1 VNWPVRKHLFKLSIN
16 YTTMKV
22 LILFFTI
29 FLFSTLNVLA
39 QQKKTTVGKA
49 DVPKHDAPI
58 TKPLN
63 TAIGEAGNDYGFDM
77 APETTPKVVEAAV
90 KQIHAKVKAAKGT
103 IKPTW
108 ESVQA
113 NYKVPEWFRGAKF
126 GLFMHWGL
134 YSVPAYHNEWYEK
147 HMYGELLAWHSE
159 HFGPQEKFGY
169 KDFIPMFTQDKFDPD
184 AWAELFKKSGARFV
198 VPSAQHHDNFA
209 LWDSK
214 VTPYNAK
221 QMGPKRDLIGELSKA
236 VRKQGLKFGVSNHG
250 IENFQFI
257 NPPPALLSK
266 LKNEKADLF
275 DPKWADFYNVADRSD
290 AACQKFLV
298 NWYERNVELIDKYQP
313 DMLWFDNGVDQRY
326 LDPLKLNVASYY
338 YNRAKQWGKEVS
350 LSTKKAAM
358 APSGTNIQTIGSIL
372 DFEGKVPPGIRSGV
386 WQVDS
391 PIGSSWG
398 YTNDMHIAS
407 AGAVVNRLLDIVS
420 KNGTL
425 LLNLSPK
432 PDGTFP
438 QEQQETLFGVGK
450 WLGINGEAIYDT
462 HNWTTFAEGGQALPK
477 IYFTVKGT
485 DLYAIIS
492 GKWPVG
498 SITIASLAQGKV
510 PEGHITSVSLLG
522 SKEKLTFSQD
532 NNGLKVNLPANPPC
546 DIAYTLKISGLK
558 MNPYTP
564 TVSGNPVD

>member
-1 VNWPVRKHLFKLSIN
+1 MKRSIL
-16 YTTMKV
+16 V
-22 LILFFTI
+22 LIVFLLRTI
-29 FLFSTLNVLA
+29 TILAQTKGDTAGKAQPQHDGPVNKTLNM
-39 QQKKTTVGKA
+39 
-49 DVPKHDAPI
+49 
-58 TKPLN
+58 
-63 TAIGEAGNDYGFDM
+63 AIGEAGNATDFDM
-77 APETTPKVVEAAV
+77 APETTPTVVDAAV
-90 KQIHAKVKAAKGT
+90 KQIHAKVKPAPGQV
-103 IKPTW
+103 KPTW
-108 ESVQA
+108 QSIKA
-113 NYKVPEWFRGAKF
+113 NYKVPEWFKGAKF

-147 HMYGELLAWHSE
+147 HMYAGFSAWHTE
-159 HFGPQEKFGY
+159 HFGPHDKFGY

-184 AWAELFKKSGARFV
+184 AWAELFKKSGAKFV
-198 VPSAQHHDNFA
+198 VPTAQHHDNFA
-209 LWDSK
+209 MWDSK

-221 QMGPKRDLIGELSKA
+221 QMGPRRDLIGDLCAA

-257 NPPPALLSK
+257 NPTPALLTK
-266 LKNEKADLF
+266 LKDQKADLF

-350 LSTKKAAM
+350 ISTKKAAF

-372 DFEGKVPPGIRSGV
+372 DFEGKIPPGIRKGE

-391 PIGSSWG
+391 KIGTSWG
-398 YTNDMHIAS
+398 YTSDMRIAS
-407 AGAVVNRLLDIVS
+407 AAAIVGRLLDVVS

-432 PDGTFP
+432 ADGTFTK
-438 QEQQETLFGVGK
+438 EQQETLLGVGK

-462 HNWTTFAEGGQALPK
+462 HSWVTFAENGEGTSK
-477 IYFTVKGT
+477 IYFTVKGN

-492 GKWPVG
+492 GKWPGNHVT
-498 SITIASLAQGKV
+498 ITSLAQAKLTEERV
-510 PEGHITSVSLLG
+510 TTVSMLG
-522 SKEKLTFSQD
+522 SKDNLSFTQD
-532 NNGLKVNLPANPPC
+532 NNGLKVNLPANPPG
-546 DIAYTLKISGLK
+546 DIAYTLKIGGLK
-558 MNPYTP
+558 MNASTL
-564 TVSGNPVD
+564 TESGNPTD